1 MPTVSRFNV
10 TPVKA
15 TALQHPEHLRF
26 ERYGVPGNR
35 EFLFVDETGRH
46 IGGTKL
52 GILQQVRSSFDPER
66 DELSL
71 TFPDGTIATGP
82 AAGGEP
88 VEARISRRS
97 VAARLVEGPWTP
109 PLAKHAGRPL
119 RLVRVQH
126 AGEANDVRPVTLVSL
141 ESVEELSRRGERE
154 HPVDAGRFRMT
165 IEIEG
170 VSAPHEEDTWE
181 GSQVRIGEVVLSLE
195 GPVPRCAVTTLDPGT
210 GRRDFP
216 TLSVIKHYRG
226 ENDDGLPF
234 GVYADVI
241 EPGVARVGDRVEPL
255 AGPRA
260 P

>member
-1 MPTVSRFNV
+1 MPTVARFNV
-10 TPVKA
+10 TPVKS
-15 TALQHPEHLRF
+15 TALLHPDRLRF

-35 EFLFVDETGRH
+35 EFLLVDETGRH
-46 IGGTKL
+46 IGGTKV
-52 GILQQVRSSFDPER
+52 GILQQIRSAHDPER

-71 TFPDGTIATGP
+71 TFPDGTVATGS

-88 VEARISRRS
+88 VEARFSRRS
-97 VAARLVEGPWTP
+97 VAARLVDGPWTE

-119 RLVRVQH
+119 RLVRVQQ
-126 AGEANDVRPVTLVSL
+126 AGDANDVRPVTLVSL

-181 GSQVRIGEVVLSLE
+181 GSRVRIGEAVLSLE
-195 GPVPRCAVTTLDPGT
+195 GAVPRCAVTTLDPET
-210 GRRDFP
+210 GLRDFP
-216 TLSVIKHYRG
+216 TLSVIKQYRG

-234 GVYADVI
+234 GVYADVV
-241 EPGVARVGDRVEPL
+241 EPGEARVGDRVEL
-255 AGPRA
+255 IA
-260 P
+260 

>member
-1 MPTVSRFNV
+1 MPMVARFNV

-15 TALQHPEHLRF
+15 TALQHPERLRF

-46 IGGTKL
+46 IGGNKA
-52 GILQQVRSSFDPER
+52 GILQQIRSAFDAER

-71 TFPDGTIATGP
+71 TFPDGTVATGP

-88 VEARISRRS
+88 IEARFSRRS
-97 VAARLVEGPWTP
+97 VAARLVEGPWTE

-126 AGEANDVRPVTLVSL
+126 PGEANDVRPVTLVSL

-170 VSAPHEEDTWE
+170 VSEPHEEDSWE
-181 GSQVRIGEVVLSLE
+181 GTHVRIGEAVLRLE
-195 GPVPRCAVTTLDPGT
+195 GAVPRCVVTTLDPET
-210 GRRDFP
+210 GLRDFP

-241 EPGVARVGDRVEPL
+241 EPGEARVGDRLEPL
-255 AGPRA
+255 A
-260 P
+260 